1 MNIYSIHIPRD
12 YGNGGNDFNN
22 NIKLL
27 DNLFAEVCR
36 VLGKNNI
43 FSLEIFC
50 SKQVINFTFAC
61 EEEIANILK
70 GVIYSA
76 SSFAQIEEIKDYVE
90 RINEDEYEI
99 ATSDLVLTRNAVFP
113 IKNYSEFS
121 YECLTNVLNQ
131 CSSLSSDDNLLIQIT
146 CKPYFPSTLFL
157 KTVKPKIRRDRMV
170 RMFTT
175 LKYWLNDK
183 PYDDYL
189 KRASE
194 KCFELSNFLVNIR
207 ILTYIS
213 KNVAPKNI
221 LLRRL
226 ENNILKIA
234 DSYRS
239 FNDNFNGFVLSP
251 IKYNSNKLI
260 KFFRRTVDKKALMLS
275 SKELVSL
282 WHLPSLKI
290 APSVPSVLSVK
301 LAPPKDLPTN
311 IDDPNV
317 SYFATTD
324 YRDIKINFGINRE
337 DRRRHLYLVGKSGN
351 GKSSLMKLLAKSD
364 IKHGVGICVLDPHG
378 DLVDSLLSSIPKER
392 IKDVIIF
399 DPTESGYP
407 LSFNPFSGIS
417 SSYRSQFVIS
427 FMEVFKKTFSLIWN
441 DNYEFLLR
449 YTLLTILSVK
459 GESFL
464 SIRKILTNKRYRLS
478 IASKVSDMAIK
489 SFWFSEYDE
498 WVKRYGDDVVG
509 PFLDKIDSFTTNEC
523 LKNIFIQ
530 RDNEFNFR
538 EIIDSNKILLLKL
551 PKGILGD
558 ENVSLLGSMLVF
570 KIYHA
575 AMSRANIPE
584 SKRKDFYFYVDEFH
598 SFMTESFK
606 QILSES
612 RKYKLNLTIANQYLG
627 QLPKD
632 IQDTIFGN
640 IANIMVFGTGGN
652 DAERLASELSQNVS
666 KEDIMSLP
674 PRHIYVKMSI
684 NGDVQAPFSAITLN
698 VQNASSEDYTEECI
712 NYSRQHYSI
721 CKNGVEESF
730 EYDDIENSYDDNYE
744 INSDEDYTNNYID
757 NYCVNYSDN
766 YNDDEDAYDDPISM
780 HNLNIQ
786 DNPVSDNL
794 RQYLRCYGTVLLL
807 SYLDISDDMLKSLS
821 DEAFSRVEELDL
833 KGTNIGDK
841 GLESISCLSE
851 LVELN
856 LDGTNITSNAMKYIR
871 DIRRLDLLSLNSTR
885 VDDDAIKYLASTSI
899 MNLCLRNTCITNNS
913 IEYFREINDLEELDI
928 RGTLIDENGAKKLRE
943 LMPDLILIF

>member
-12 YGNGGNDFNN
+12 FGNGREDFNS

-27 DNLFAEVCR
+27 DGLFAEVCR
-36 VLGKNNI
+36 VLGKNNT

-61 EEEIANILK
+61 NEEIANTLK

-76 SSFAQIEEIKDYVE
+76 ANFVQIEEIADYVE
-90 RINEDEYEI
+90 KINEDEYEI
-99 ATSDLVLTRNAVFP
+99 ATSELTLAKNPIFP

-131 CSSLSSDDNLLIQIT
+131 CSSLSSDDNVLIQIA
-146 CKPYFPSTLFL
+146 CKPYFPSTFFL
-157 KTVKPKIRRDRMV
+157 KTVRPKIRRDRMV
-170 RMFTT
+170 RMLST
-175 LKYWLNDK
+175 LKYWLRDK
-183 PYDDYL
+183 PYDEYI
-189 KRASE
+189 KRANE

-207 ILTYIS
+207 ILSYIS
-213 KNVAPKNI
+213 KNVAPKNV
-221 LLRRL
+221 LLKRL
-226 ENNILKIA
+226 ENNILNIA
-234 DSYRS
+234 DSYKS
-239 FNDNFNGFVLSP
+239 FNHDFNGFNLGQ

-260 KFFRRTVDKKALMLS
+260 KFFRRTVDKKSYMLS

-282 WHLPSLKI
+282 WHLPSLKV

-311 IDDPNV
+311 IDDSNI

-324 YRDIKINFGINRE
+324 YRDMRVNFGINRE

-399 DPTESGYP
+399 DPSDTDYP

-427 FMEVFKKTFSLIWN
+427 FIEVFRKTFSLIWN
-441 DNYEFLLR
+441 DNFEFLLR

-464 SIRKILTNKRYRLS
+464 SIRKILTNRKYRLS
-478 IASKVSDMAIK
+478 VASKVSDMAIK
-489 SFWFSEYDE
+489 SFWYNDYDE
-498 WVKRYGDDVVG
+498 WERRYSNDVIA

-523 LKNIFIQ
+523 LKNIFNQ
-530 RDNEFNFR
+530 KDNEFNFR

-640 IANIMVFGTGGN
+640 IANIMVFGTGGD
-652 DAERLASELSQNVS
+652 DAERLASELVPNVT

-684 NGDVQAPFSAITLN
+684 KGDVQAPFSAITLN
-698 VQNASSEDYTEECI
+698 VQNTSSEDYTEECVK
-712 NYSRQHYSI
+712 YSREHYSVR
-721 CKNGVEESF
+721 KNDIEESF
-730 EYDDIENSYDDNYE
+730 EYDDIENSYD
-744 INSDEDYTNNYID
+744 SSYID
-757 NYCVNYSDN
+757 NYCVSYNDN
-766 YNDDEDAYDDPISM
+766 YDEDAFDDPISI
-780 HNLNIQ
+780 HNNQIQ
-786 DNPVSDNL
+786 NDYISDNL

-807 SYLDISDDMLKSLS
+807 SYLDISNEMLRSLS
-821 DEAFSRVEELDL
+821 DDAFSRVEELDL
-833 KGTNIGDK
+833 KGTNISDVA
-841 GLESISCLSE
+841 LENISCLLE

-885 VDDDAIKYLASTSI
+885 IDDDAIKYLNGTSI
-899 MNLCLRNTCITNNS
+899 MNLCLRNTCVTNNS
-913 IEYFREINDLEELDI
+913 IEHFCNIKNLEELDI

-943 LMPDLILIF
+943 LMPDLIVIF